1 MEEDRSGNRAS
12 LLTLV
17 AAAAL
22 TGTAAYVVSRM
33 RSGTPHPPDSAPGRT
48 ARQGR
53 FGDYRVQSRTVTIR
67 KPRREIY
74 DFWRDFS
81 NLPKFMENVRSVRQS
96 GEDFHWTL
104 AGPAGRDVEV
114 VTRLVEDRPGE
125 EMSWQST
132 EASQIETRG
141 KVLFRDAPAGR
152 GTEVTAII
160 AYQPPGGL
168 IGHLGAKLTRSDP
181 ATEGRHELKRLKM
194 LLETG
199 EIATSR
205 NRKDA

>member
-1 MEEDRSGNRAS
+1 MEQDRSHSRVP
-12 LLTLV
+12 LLSLV

-22 TGTAAYVVSRM
+22 TGTAAYVVNRM
-33 RSGTPHPPDSAPGRT
+33 RSGEPHPPDSAPGRT

-53 FGDYRVQSRTVTIR
+53 FGDYRVQSRTVTIG

-81 NLPKFMENVRSVRQS
+81 NLPKFMDNVKSVTTR
-96 GEDFHWTL
+96 GDKTHWTIT
-104 AGPAGRDVEV
+104 GPAGSDVEV
-114 VTRLVEDRPGE
+114 ITRLVEDRPGE

-132 EASQIETRG
+132 EDSQIETRG
-141 KVLFRDAPAGR
+141 KVAFRDAPGKR

-168 IGHLGAKLTRSDP
+168 AGHIGAKLTRSDP
-181 ATEGRHELKRLKM
+181 ETEGRHELKRLKM

-199 EIATSR
+199 EIATNHNQKS
-205 NRKDA
+205 A